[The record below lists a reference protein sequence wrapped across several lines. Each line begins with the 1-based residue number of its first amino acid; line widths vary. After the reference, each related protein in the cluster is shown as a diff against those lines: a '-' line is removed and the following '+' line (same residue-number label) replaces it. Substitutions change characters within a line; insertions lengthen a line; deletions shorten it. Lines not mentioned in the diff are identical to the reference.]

1 MKIRYVKMSVI
12 RSKKQLSIV
21 LSRLKTFENS
31 KVSLE
36 QYSTDSE
43 VGASLL
49 WNATLLDF
57 IDDKTV
63 LDLGCGTGILGL
75 GALFLDADKVF
86 LVDKDKDA
94 LDVLKENIKFI
105 DDKYFKINK
114 QKYKIICKDI
124 QVLDVVD
131 LDKMK
136 IDLVIMN
143 PPFGV
148 KNKHADKKFL
158 KVGFSTRKPV
168 YSIHK
173 VESRKFLEKFSADN
187 GYKLTHFWEM
197 DFPLKK
203 SYSFHRKPVKK
214 IKVCVCRFV
223 FSG

>member
-1 MKIRYVKMSVI
+1 MVSI
-12 RSKKQLSIV
+12 RSQKQLSVV
-21 LSRLKTFENS
+21 LSRLKGFETS

-36 QYSTDSE
+36 QYSTDSNI
-43 VGASLL
+43 AAFLL
-49 WNATLLDF
+49 WNAALIDF

-75 GALFLDADKVF
+75 GALFIDAEKVF
-86 LVDKDKDA
+86 FVDKDKDA
-94 LDVLKENIKFI
+94 LNVLKENIKFI
-105 DDKYFKINK
+105 DEELMKIPK
-114 QKYKIICKDI
+114 KKYKIINKD
-124 QVLDVVD
+124 VEKLNKKDVNKV
-131 LDKMK
+131 K
-136 IDLVIMN
+136 IDIVIMN

-148 KNKHADKKFL
+148 QNEHADKEFL

-203 SYSFHRKPVKK
+203 TMKFHRKPVKK
-214 IKVCVCRFV
+214 IRVCVCRFDSV
-223 FSG
+223 